1 MRMVLDTNILVAARR
16 SRRGASNELLRALDR
31 SAFIMTAS
39 VPLFLEYESVLLRP
53 EIRRALRAS
62 EGQVAEFLDYLSGIV
77 EPVRLSYLWR
87 PQLPDPKDEMVL
99 EAAVNGRAD
108 AIVTF
113 NMRDFG
119 PSSRFGI
126 EVLPP
131 SEALRRIS
139 S

>member
-16 SRRGASNELLRALDR
+16 SRQGASNELLRALDR
-31 SAFIMTAS
+31 NSFVMIAS
-39 VPLFLEYESVLLRP
+39 VPLFLEYESVLFRP
-53 EIRRALRAS
+53 DMRRALGAS
-62 EGQVAEFLDYLSGIV
+62 EAEVAGFLDYLSGIV

-99 EAAVNGRAD
+99 EAAVNGRAN

-113 NMRDFG
+113 NARDFG
-119 PSSRFGI
+119 AASRFGI

>member
-1 MRMVLDTNILVAARR
+1 
-16 SRRGASNELLRALDR
+16 
-31 SAFIMTAS
+31 MTAS